1 MSQLYRS
8 GMRGTSVTAE
18 QAADVQ
24 LKLTDV
30 GRRFGRR
37 VVFQNLSAE
46 ARSGQTLVLAGANG
60 SGKSTLMKIVAG
72 LLPPSAGQIDMRLD
86 SLPLDPV
93 ARRAH
98 IGFVAPDLTLYGEL
112 SGAENILFFAR
123 LRGID
128 LTRED
133 LISLLERVGLK
144 GRGRDYVGNYSS
156 GMRQR
161 LKYAFALLH
170 RPPILLLDEP
180 TANLDVSGMEIVE
193 RVVLEQ
199 KTRGLVVVATNEPR
213 EVAWADVTLRIDGET
228 TA

>member
-1 MSQLYRS
+1 LENPLAPPE
-8 GMRGTSVTAE
+8 TT
-18 QAADVQ
+18 ADVR
-24 LKLTDV
+24 LKLTEV

-37 VVFQNLSAE
+37 VVFQKLSVE
-46 ARSGQTLVLAGANG
+46 AASGQTLVLAGANG
-60 SGKSTLMKIVAG
+60 SGKSTLMKIIAG
-72 LLPPSAGQIDMRLD
+72 LLPPSSGSIELTLGGRTLD
-86 SLPLDPV
+86 TV

-112 SGAENILFFAR
+112 NGAENIVFFAR

-128 LTRED
+128 LTRVE

-170 RPPILLLDEP
+170 HPPILLLDEP
-180 TANLDVSGMEIVE
+180 TANLDVQGMEIVE
-193 RVVLEQ
+193 NVVKAQ
-199 KTRGLVVVATNEPR
+199 KQHGLVVIATNEPR
-213 EVAWADVTLRIDGET
+213 EVAWADITLRIDCDT